1 VQKDLGGY
9 RKSYEKGVLSESD
22 ITKSP
27 IDLFERW
34 FMEMDKNFPD
44 LETNAMTL
52 STIGLDGFP
61 KGRVVLLK
69 KYSQDGFVFFTNYNS
84 DKSKSMISN
93 PNVSLSFHWEGMERQ
108 VIIKGIS
115 EKISSTESDSYFDT
129 RPVGS
134 KLGAYVSMQSS
145 VIKSRKELED
155 KLDNLSIKFEN
166 RPISRPDF
174 WGGFIVKPVE
184 FEFWQ
189 GRSNRLHDRIRY
201 RTNDNINWK
210 TERLSP

>member
-1 VQKDLGGY
+1 MKLI
-9 RKSYEKGVLSESD
+9 RSS
-22 ITKSP
+22 
-27 IDLFERW
+27 
-34 FMEMDKNFPD
+34 
-44 LETNAMTL
+44 
-52 STIGLDGFP
+52 
-61 KGRVVLLK
+61 
-69 KYSQDGFVFFTNYNS
+69 
-84 DKSKSMISN
+84 
-93 PNVSLSFHWEGMERQ
+93 NVSLSFHWEGMERQ

-129 RPVGS
+129 RPIGS

-145 VIKSRKELED
+145 VINSRKELED
-155 KLDNLSIKFEN
+155 KLNNLSVKFKN
-166 RPISRPDF
+166 KPINRPDF